1 MRADCGSGKEPA
13 GDRVNTS
20 VAISDIESR
29 VTRKLRVRILP
40 FVMLLYF
47 VSFLDRVNVGFA
59 AFSMSDAIGLNASMF
74 GFGSGIF
81 FMGYVLFQIPSNLIL
96 LRVGARVWIAW
107 VVIVWG
113 LVSVASAFVVG
124 PYSFYT
130 MRFLLGFAESG
141 FFPGTL
147 LYLSL
152 WFPARHRAAA
162 IAFFMA
168 AAPLSTA
175 IGSPISGALMELPK
189 FWGLMNWQWLYIIEA
204 LPAIF
209 LGLLTFKVL
218 TDRPEEA
225 HWLNEEERGWLIGT
239 LAAERVETSKHSGSK
254 VAKSAVMAALFD
266 PRVLGL
272 ALVYS
277 GGSAGLYV
285 LGFWSPLVLKQ
296 FGYSALTIGWL
307 NSAPSFLA
315 VAAMILWAR
324 HSDITLE
331 RTWHVAIASIVTCA
345 GFAWA
350 GWATGAIPVIAA
362 LMIANIGVNSTKGP
376 VWAMPSMFLTGASAA
391 AGIAM
396 INSMGNFGGFIGPMV
411 VGWLKDR
418 SGSYAGGM
426 YFAAALMA
434 LSAVVVVIMSRQEVR
449 SAAVPDAK
457 SGS

>member
-1 MRADCGSGKEPA
+1 MRGGCRSGKETA
-13 GDRVNTS
+13 GHRVNS
-20 VAISDIESR
+20 PSAIADLETR
-29 VTRKLRVRILP
+29 VVRKLRVRILP

-59 AFSMSDAIGLNASMF
+59 AFSMSPAIGLNASMF
-74 GFGSGIF
+74 GFGSGVF
-81 FMGYVLFQIPSNLIL
+81 FLGYVLFQVPSNLML
-96 LRVGARVWIAW
+96 LRVGARVWIAR
-107 VVIVWG
+107 VVIAWG
-113 LVSVASAFVVG
+113 LVSIASAFVVG
-124 PYSFYT
+124 PYSFYV

-204 LPAIF
+204 LPAIL

-218 TDRPEEA
+218 TDKPEA
-225 HWLNEEERGWLIGT
+225 ATWLDADERTWLT
-239 LAAERVETSKHSGSK
+239 QVLEAERVESSKRTGK
-254 VAKSAVMAALFD
+254 GVAKSEVLAALFD
-266 PRVLGL
+266 LRVLAL

-285 LGFWSPLVLKQ
+285 LGFWSPLILKQ
-296 FGYSALTIGWL
+296 YGYSAMTIGWL

-315 VAAMILWAR
+315 VVGMVLWAR
-324 HSDITLE
+324 HSDMTLE
-331 RTWHVAIASIVTCA
+331 RTWHVAIASLVTCV
-345 GFAWA
+345 GFVWA
-350 GWATGAIPVIAA
+350 GYATAAIPVIVA
-362 LMIANIGVNSTKGP
+362 LTIANIGVNATKGP

-396 INSMGNFGGFIGPMV
+396 INSMGNFGGFIGPLA
-411 VGWLKDR
+411 VGWLKDKF
-418 SGSYAGGM
+418 GSYAGGM
-426 YFAAALMA
+426 YVAGGMMA
-434 LSAVVVVIMSRQEVR
+434 LSALVVVLMSRQPATKTGVNR
-449 SAAVPDAK
+449 
-457 SGS
+457 